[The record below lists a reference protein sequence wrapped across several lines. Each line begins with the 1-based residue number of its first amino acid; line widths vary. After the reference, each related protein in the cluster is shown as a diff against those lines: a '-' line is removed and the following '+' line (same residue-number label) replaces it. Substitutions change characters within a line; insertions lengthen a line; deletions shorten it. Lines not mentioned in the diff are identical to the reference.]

1 MKNNLP
7 ENTQDTGIYHWIWRS
22 EEKHMKNLMDMN
34 LEELEQLLLQMG
46 EQKFRA
52 KQIFKWVNSG
62 IKNIDDMSNLSKQ
75 LRQELSKVCKISRL
89 KLVNKLQ
96 SRIDSTAKYL
106 FELDDGNII
115 ESVLMEYKHGYTACI
130 SSQAG
135 CRMGCTFCASTGAS
149 FSRNLTAGE
158 MLDQVMTMQEDS
170 GNRVGHIVLMGIG
183 EPLDNFE
190 NVVNFLRIVN
200 HPDGLMIG
208 MRNISLST
216 CGIVPGILKLA
227 EENIPVTLS
236 VSLHSAKDQKRSAMM
251 PVNKAYSIDKL
262 ISACKIYTESTKRR
276 ITFEY
281 AMISGENDSEQDA
294 RELAGLLK
302 GMLCHV
308 NLIPVNT
315 VQGNGYKK
323 SSRNQID
330 KFKNIM
336 ESRGIETT
344 VRRELGSDINAACG
358 QLRKNRIDSNAN

>member
-1 MKNNLP
+1 
-7 ENTQDTGIYHWIWRS
+7 
-22 EEKHMKNLMDMN
+22 MKNLMDMS
-34 LEELEQLLLQMG
+34 LEELEQMLSEMG
-46 EQKFRA
+46 QQKFRA

-62 IKNIDDMSNLSKQ
+62 IKSMDDMTNLSKQ
-75 LRQELSKVCKISRL
+75 LRQELSQVTKISRIRQ
-89 KLVNKLQ
+89 VNKLQ

-106 FELDDGNII
+106 FELEDGNII
-115 ESVLMEYKHGYTACI
+115 ESVLMEYKHGFTACI

-135 CRMGCTFCASTGAS
+135 CRMGCTFCASTGAN

-158 MLDQVMTMQEDS
+158 MLDQVMSMQEDS
-170 GNRVGHIVLMGIG
+170 GNRIGHIVLMGIG
-183 EPLDNFE
+183 EPLDNYD
-190 NVVNFLRIVN
+190 NVVKFLRLVN

-208 MRNISLST
+208 LRNISLST
-216 CGIVPGILKLA
+216 CGIVPRILQLA
-227 EENIPVTLS
+227 KENIPITLS
-236 VSLHSAKDQKRSAMM
+236 VSLHSARDDKRSAMM

-281 AMISGENDSEQDA
+281 AMIAGENDSELDA

-302 GMLCHV
+302 RMLCHV

-323 SSRNQID
+323 SSRNQIE

-336 ESRGIETT
+336 ETRGIETT

-358 QLRKNRIDSNAN
+358 QLRKNRLDSNGD

>member
-1 MKNNLP
+1 MN
-7 ENTQDTGIYHWIWRS
+7 
-22 EEKHMKNLMDMN
+22 NLMDMS
-34 LEELEQLLLQMG
+34 LEELEQMLSEMG
-46 EQKFRA
+46 QQKFRA

-62 IKNIDDMSNLSKQ
+62 IKSIDDMTNLSKQ
-75 LRQELSKVCKISRL
+75 LRLNLSQVANISRIRQ
-89 KLVNKLQ
+89 VNKLQ
-96 SRIDSTAKYL
+96 SQIDSTAKYL
-106 FELDDGNII
+106 FELEDGNII
-115 ESVLMEYKHGYTACI
+115 ESVLMEYKHGFTACI

-135 CRMGCTFCASTGAS
+135 CRMGCTFCASTGAN

-158 MLDQVMTMQEDS
+158 MLDQVMSMQEDS
-170 GNRVGHIVLMGIG
+170 GNRIGHIVLMGIG
-183 EPLDNFE
+183 EPLDNYD
-190 NVVNFLRIVN
+190 NVVKFLRLVN

-208 MRNISLST
+208 LRNISLST
-216 CGIVPGILKLA
+216 CGIVPRILQLA
-227 EENIPVTLS
+227 QENIPITLS
-236 VSLHSAKDQKRSAMM
+236 VSLHSARDDKRSAMM

-281 AMISGENDSEQDA
+281 AMIAGENDSELDA

-323 SSRNQID
+323 SSRNQIE

-336 ESRGIETT
+336 ETRGIETT

-358 QLRKNRIDSNAN
+358 QLRKNRLDSNGN

>member
-1 MKNNLP
+1 
-7 ENTQDTGIYHWIWRS
+7 
-22 EEKHMKNLMDMN
+22 MKNLMDMTQ
-34 LEELEQLLLQMG
+34 EELEQLLAEMG
-46 EQKFRA
+46 QQKFRA

-62 IKNIDDMSNLSKQ
+62 IRSMDDMTNLSKQ
-75 LRQELSKVCKISRL
+75 LRQDLGQVCKLSRINQ
-89 KLVNKLQ
+89 VNKLQ

-106 FELDDGNII
+106 FELEDGNII
-115 ESVLMEYKHGYTACI
+115 ESVLMEYKHGFTACI

-135 CRMGCTFCASTGAS
+135 CRMGCTFCASTGAN

-158 MLDQVMTMQEDS
+158 MLDQVMSMQQDS
-170 GNRVGHIVLMGIG
+170 GNRIGHIVLMGIG
-183 EPLDNFE
+183 EPLDNYD
-190 NVVNFLRIVN
+190 NVVKFLRIVN

-208 MRNISLST
+208 LRNISLST
-216 CGIVPGILKLA
+216 CGIVPRILQLA
-227 EENIPVTLS
+227 EENIPITLS
-236 VSLHSAKDQKRSAMM
+236 VSLHSARDDKRSAMM

-294 RELAGLLK
+294 RELGGLLK

-308 NLIPVNT
+308 NLIPVNI

-323 SSRNQID
+323 SSRGQIE
-330 KFKNIM
+330 KFKNIL

-358 QLRKNRIDSNAN
+358 QLRKNRLDSNAN

>member
-1 MKNNLP
+1 M
-7 ENTQDTGIYHWIWRS
+7 R
-22 EEKHMKNLMDMN
+22 NLMDMT
-34 LEELEQLLLQMG
+34 LEELEQLLSEMG
-46 EQKFRA
+46 QQKFRA

-62 IKNIDDMSNLSKQ
+62 IKSVDDMSNLSKQ
-75 LRQELSKVCKISRL
+75 LRQELSRVAQISRL
-89 KLVNKLQ
+89 RQVNKLQ
-96 SRIDSTAKYL
+96 SKIDSTAKYL
-106 FELDDGNII
+106 FELEDGNII
-115 ESVLMEYKHGYTACI
+115 ESVLMEYKHGFTACI

-135 CRMGCTFCASTGAS
+135 CRMGCTFCASTGAN
-149 FSRNLTAGE
+149 FSRNLTPGE

-170 GNRVGHIVLMGIG
+170 GKRIGHIVLMGIG
-183 EPLDNFE
+183 EPLDNYD
-190 NVVNFLRIVN
+190 NVVRFLRIVN

-208 MRNISLST
+208 LRNISLST
-216 CGIVPGILKLA
+216 CGIVPRILQLA
-227 EENIPVTLS
+227 RENLPVTLS
-236 VSLHSAKDQKRSAMM
+236 VSLHSARDDKRSAMM

-262 ISACKIYTESTKRR
+262 LSACKIYTESTKRR

-323 SSRNQID
+323 SSRVQID

-344 VRRELGSDINAACG
+344 VRRELGSDIDAACG
-358 QLRKNRIDSNAN
+358 QLRKNRLDSNAD

>member
-1 MKNNLP
+1 
-7 ENTQDTGIYHWIWRS
+7 
-22 EEKHMKNLMDMN
+22 MKNLMDMS
-34 LEELEQLLLQMG
+34 LEELEQMLTEMG
-46 EQKFRA
+46 QQKFRA
-52 KQIFKWVNSG
+52 KQIYKWVNSG
-62 IKNIDDMSNLSKQ
+62 IKSIDDMTNLSKQ
-75 LRQELSKVCKISRL
+75 LRHDLSQVVNISRIRQ
-89 KLVNKLQ
+89 VNKLQ
-96 SRIDSTAKYL
+96 SQIDSTAKYL

-115 ESVLMEYKHGYTACI
+115 ESVLMEYKHGFTACI

-135 CRMGCTFCASTGAS
+135 CRMGCTFCASTGAN

-158 MLDQVMTMQEDS
+158 MLDQVMSMQEDS
-170 GNRVGHIVLMGIG
+170 GNRIGHIVLMGIG
-183 EPLDNFE
+183 EPLDNYD
-190 NVVNFLRIVN
+190 NVVKFLRLVN

-208 MRNISLST
+208 LRNISLST
-216 CGIVPGILKLA
+216 CGIVPRILQLA
-227 EENIPVTLS
+227 QENIPITLS
-236 VSLHSAKDQKRSAMM
+236 VSLHSARDDKRSVMM

-281 AMISGENDSEQDA
+281 AMIASENDSELDA
-294 RELAGLLK
+294 RELSGLLK

-323 SSRNQID
+323 SSRNQIE

-336 ESRGIETT
+336 ETRGIETT

-358 QLRKNRIDSNAN
+358 QLRKNRLDSNGN

>member
-1 MKNNLP
+1 
-7 ENTQDTGIYHWIWRS
+7 
-22 EEKHMKNLMDMN
+22 MKNLMDMTI
-34 LEELEQLLLQMG
+34 EELENLLSEMG
-46 EQKFRA
+46 QQKFRA

-62 IKNIDDMSNLSKQ
+62 IKAIDEMTNLSKQ
-75 LRQELSKVCKISRL
+75 LRLDLSNVSKIIRS
-89 KLVNKLQ
+89 KQVNKIQ
-96 SRIDSTAKYL
+96 SKLDSTAKYL
-106 FELDDGNII
+106 FELEDGNII
-115 ESVLMEYKHGYTACI
+115 ESVLMEYKHGFTACI

-135 CRMGCTFCASTGAS
+135 CRMGCTFCASTGAD

-158 MLDQVMTMQEDS
+158 MLDQVMSMQEDS
-170 GNRVGHIVLMGIG
+170 GNRIGHIVLMGIG
-183 EPLDNFE
+183 EPLDNYD
-190 NVVNFLRIVN
+190 NVEKFLRIVN
-200 HPDGLMIG
+200 HPDGLMVG

-216 CGIVPGILKLA
+216 CGVVPGILKLA
-227 EENIPVTLS
+227 EEKIPVTLS
-236 VSLHSAKDQKRSAMM
+236 VSLHSARDDKRSAMM
-251 PVNKAYSIDKL
+251 PVNRAYSIDKL
-262 ISACKIYTESTKRR
+262 LSACKIYTESTKRR

-315 VQGNGYKK
+315 VQGNGYKR
-323 SSRNQID
+323 SSRIQIE

-358 QLRKNRIDSNAN
+358 QLRRNRLDSNCF

>member
-1 MKNNLP
+1 M
-7 ENTQDTGIYHWIWRS
+7 R
-22 EEKHMKNLMDMN
+22 NLMDMT
-34 LEELEQLLLQMG
+34 LEELEQLLSEMG
-46 EQKFRA
+46 QQKFRA

-62 IKNIDDMSNLSKQ
+62 IKSIDDMTNLSKQ
-75 LRQELSKVCKISRL
+75 LRQELGRVAEISRIRQ
-89 KLVNKLQ
+89 VNKLQ
-96 SRIDSTAKYL
+96 SKIDSTAKYL
-106 FELDDGNII
+106 FELGDGNII
-115 ESVLMEYKHGYTACI
+115 ESVLMEYKHGFTACI

-135 CRMGCTFCASTGAS
+135 CRMGCTFCASTGAN
-149 FSRNLTAGE
+149 FSRNLTPGE

-170 GNRVGHIVLMGIG
+170 GKRIGHIVLMGIG
-183 EPLDNFE
+183 EPLDNYA
-190 NVVNFLRIVN
+190 NVVKFLRIVN
-200 HPDGLMIG
+200 HADGLMIG
-208 MRNISLST
+208 LRNISLST
-216 CGIVPGILKLA
+216 CGIVPQILQLA
-227 EENIPVTLS
+227 RESFPVTLS
-236 VSLHSAKDQKRSAMM
+236 VSLHSARDDKRSAMM

-262 ISACKIYTESTKRR
+262 LSACKIYTESTKRR

-323 SSRNQID
+323 SSRVQID

-358 QLRKNRIDSNAN
+358 QLRKNRLDSNAD